1 MKIETFATLEAV
13 LQTGTFVGG
22 ARLMNITP
30 SAVSMQMKQLEG
42 YLGKPLFD
50 RSGLQV
56 RPTQLA
62 HEVADTMRDALKGLD
77 ALRSGTVLAIEGVVR
92 VGVIE
97 SMQPIVLPGM
107 LRFIRARHPKLDVV
121 PIRGRSSG
129 LTAAVKAG
137 EIDAALVAE
146 PSGAKAGRMSWTPML
161 RRELVLI
168 TPPDTP
174 DTPIPTLFRQL
185 EWIRYDRKTVTG
197 SMAAQYVN
205 NQIGDVRSTL
215 EFDNAAA
222 IVAMVS
228 SGLGIS
234 VVQRPD
240 SAVLHSYPV
249 RVFRLGKA
257 APVLQLSM
265 VSRKADDNSRP
276 LAVVREAMAMACAEY
291 QKLIKNS

>member
-185 EWIRYDRKTVTG
+185 EWIRYDRKTVSGT
-197 SMAAQYVN
+197 MAAQYVN

-240 SAVLHSYPV
+240 SAVLHSYPA

-265 VSRKADDNSRP
+265 VSRKADDDSRP
-276 LAVVREAMAMACAEY
+276 LAVVREAMAMACTEY

>member
-30 SAVSMQMKQLEG
+30 SAVSMQMKQLEV

-62 HEVADTMRDALKGLD
+62 HEVADTLRGALKGLE
-77 ALRSGTVLAIEGVVR
+77 ALRSGTPLAIEGVVR
-92 VGVIE
+92 VGIIE
-97 SMQPIVLPGM
+97 SMQPVVLPGV
-107 LRFIRARHPKLDVV
+107 LRFIRTRHPKLDVV
-121 PIRGRSSG
+121 PVRGRSNN
-129 LTAAVKAG
+129 LTTALKAG
-137 EIDAALVAE
+137 DIDAALVAQ
-146 PSGAKAGRMSWTPML
+146 PAASKSGRLTWTPML

-168 TPPDTP
+168 APPDTA

-197 SMAAQYVN
+197 SMAAHYVN
-205 NQIGDVRSTL
+205 SQIGDVRSTL
-215 EFDNAAA
+215 EFDNASA
-222 IVAMVS
+222 IAAMVS
-228 SGLGIS
+228 SGLGLS
-234 VVQRPD
+234 VLQRPD
-240 SAVLHSYPV
+240 PATLHSYPV
-249 RVFRLGKA
+249 RVFKLGKV

-265 VSRKADDNSRP
+265 VNRKTDDDSRP
-276 LAVVREAMAMACAEY
+276 LGVLKDAMTQVCTEY
-291 QKLIKNS
+291 QKRLNK

>member
-1 MKIETFATLEAV
+1 MKIETFTTLEAV

-22 ARLMNITP
+22 SRLMNITP

-62 HEVADTMRDALKGLD
+62 HEVADTMREAMRNLD
-77 ALRSGTVLAIEGVVR
+77 ALRSGSVLAIEGVIR
-92 VGVIE
+92 VGIIE

-107 LRFIRARHPKLDVV
+107 LRFVRTRHPKLDVV
-121 PIRGRSSG
+121 PIRGRSSS
-129 LTAAVKAG
+129 LTTALKAG
-137 EIDAALVAE
+137 DIDAALVAE
-146 PSGAKAGRMSWTPML
+146 PAGAKAGRMSWTPML

-168 TPPDTP
+168 APPDTA

-205 NQIGDVRSTL
+205 SQIGDVRSTL

-228 SGLGIS
+228 AGLGIS

-240 SAVLHSYPV
+240 SATLHSYPV

-265 VSRKADDNSRP
+265 VSRKADDDSRP
-276 LAVVREAMAMACAEY
+276 LAAVREAMALTCLEY
-291 QKLIKNS
+291 QKLLKQ

>member
-1 MKIETFATLEAV
+1 MKIETFATLEAI
-13 LQTGTFVGG
+13 LQAGTFVGG

-62 HEVADTMRDALKGLD
+62 HEVADTLREALKGLD
-77 ALRSGTVLAIEGVVR
+77 ALRSGTVLEIEGVVR
-92 VGVIE
+92 VGIIE
-97 SMQPIVLPGM
+97 SMQPLVLPGL
-107 LRFIRARHPKLDVV
+107 LRFIRTRHPKLDVI
-121 PIRGRSSG
+121 PIRGRSSS
-129 LTAAVKAG
+129 LTTALKAG
-137 EIDAALVAE
+137 EIDAALVAQ
-146 PSGAKAGRMSWTPML
+146 PVGAQAGRLSWTPML
-161 RRELVLI
+161 RRELVLVA
-168 TPPDTP
+168 PPDTA

-185 EWIRYDRKTVTG
+185 EWIRYDRKAVSG

-205 NQIGDVRSTL
+205 SQIGDVRSTL

-234 VVQRPD
+234 VIQRPD
-240 SAVLHSYPV
+240 PATLHGYPV
-249 RVFRLGKA
+249 RIFRLGKS
-257 APVLQLSM
+257 APILQLSM
-265 VSRKADDNSRP
+265 VNRKSDDDSRP
-276 LAVVREAMAMACAEY
+276 LGVVREAMAQACADY
-291 QKLIKNS
+291 HKLSKQ

>member
-1 MKIETFATLEAV
+1 MKLETFATLDAV

-22 ARLMNITP
+22 ARLMNVTP
-30 SAVSMQMKQLEG
+30 SAVSMQMKQLEV

-56 RPTQLA
+56 RPTPLA
-62 HEVADTMRDALKGLD
+62 HEVANTLRDALKGLE
-77 ALRSGTVLAIEGVVR
+77 ALRSGTPLAIEGVVR
-92 VGVIE
+92 VGIIE
-97 SMQPIVLPGM
+97 SMQPAVLPGM
-107 LRFIRARHPKLDVV
+107 LRFIRARHPKLDVLPV
-121 PIRGRSSG
+121 RGRSSN
-129 LTAAVKAG
+129 LMTSLKAG
-137 EIDAALVAE
+137 EIDAALVAQ
-146 PSGAKAGRMSWTPML
+146 PSTSKSGRLSWTPML

-168 TPPDTP
+168 APPDTA

-197 SMAAQYVN
+197 AMAANYVS

-215 EFDNAAA
+215 EFDNASA

-234 VVQRPD
+234 VLQRPD
-240 SAVLHSYPV
+240 PATLHSYPV
-249 RVFRLGKA
+249 RIFRLGKI

-265 VSRKADDNSRP
+265 VNRKADDDSRP
-276 LAVVREAMAMACAEY
+276 LRVMCEAMAQACSDY
-291 QKLIKNS
+291 QKLLSK

>member
-30 SAVSMQMKQLEG
+30 SAVSMQMKQLEV

-62 HEVADTMRDALKGLD
+62 HEVADTLRDALKGLE
-77 ALRSGTVLAIEGVVR
+77 ALRSGTPLAIEGVVR
-92 VGVIE
+92 IGIIE
-97 SMQPIVLPGM
+97 SMQPAVLPGM
-107 LRFIRARHPKLDVV
+107 LRYIRTRHPKLDVV
-121 PIRGRSSG
+121 PVRGRSSQM
-129 LTAAVKAG
+129 LSALKAG
-137 EIDAALVAE
+137 EIDAALVAQPPE
-146 PSGAKAGRMSWTPML
+146 IKAGRLSWTPML
-161 RRELVLI
+161 RRELVI
-168 TPPDTP
+168 VTPPDTA

-197 SMAAQYVN
+197 SMAAQYVAS
-205 NQIGDVRSTL
+205 QIGDVRSTL
-215 EFDNAAA
+215 EFDNASA

-228 SGLGIS
+228 SGLGLS

-240 SAVLHSYPV
+240 PATLHSYPV
-249 RVFRLGKA
+249 RIFRLGKA
-257 APVLQLSM
+257 APILQLSM
-265 VSRKADDNSRP
+265 VTRKVDGDSRP
-276 LAVVREAMAMACAEY
+276 LNVVREAMAHASMEY
-291 QKLIKNS
+291 QKRLST